1 MAILTLNSIIKIPT
15 TATFNNVT
23 PAIPPLRV
31 SFGISDTYAS
41 TFTTPVSPL
50 TQNGL
55 IAYIGSTIQFTYSI
69 SGTFAYSLEV
79 VGSNNVYTLEFLI
92 DDSQSLPTF
101 VGFIDDNTNQ
111 YSFPI
116 YVVPDCPP
124 AETTVCPTC
133 YEINKSACEDSYTFE
148 AGLTPSTVYY
158 VVIENNRN
166 KRYVQQVTTDGSGD
180 FSIDATAPE
189 FPIGFFI
196 PEQFKYTIKVYSN
209 STLMNQEDIT
219 IGTTIYNCI
228 TLGFVNTVTTTAS
241 ANFGVDFLIDDY
253 GSYIVDDLGNTF
265 SAND

>member
-15 TATFNNVT
+15 TATFNNVA
-23 PAIPPLRV
+23 PAIPFVRV
-31 SFGISDTYAS
+31 SFGISDTVAS
-41 TFTTPVSPL
+41 TNLNPVSPL
-50 TQNGL
+50 TQSQL
-55 IAYIGSTIQFTYSI
+55 IFYIGNTFLFSFGVGGSYTFT
-69 SGTFAYSLEV
+69 TEV
-79 VGSNNVYTLEFLI
+79 VGSNNVHTIVWLI
-92 DDSQSLPTF
+92 DDSFSFFPTF
-101 VGFIDDNTNQ
+101 V
-111 YSFPI
+111 
-116 YVVPDCPP
+116 
-124 AETTVCPTC
+124 
-133 YEINKSACEDSYTFE
+133 ACEDSYTFE

-189 FPIGFFI
+189 FPVGFFI
-196 PEQFKYTIKVYSN
+196 PEQFKYTLKVYSN

-241 ANFGVDFLIDDY
+241 ANFGVDFLIDDELNV
-253 GSYIVDDLGNTF
+253 IVDDLGNTF

>member
-1 MAILTLNSIIKIPT
+1 MATYQAVINIPNGKTFLNDSELG
-15 TATFNNVT
+15 VVVSGVGQYQMDYT
-23 PAIPPLRV
+23 PATANSATELLELLFVYYTGVYLFPPP
-31 SFGISDTYAS
+31 T
-41 TFTTPVSPL
+41 
-50 TQNGL
+50 
-55 IAYIGSTIQFTYSI
+55 
-69 SGTFAYSLEV
+69 GTWTV
-79 VGSNNVYTLEFLI
+79 TNVGEVYTITWVLPSVIDWGNIGVTNAFSILGDSEGGGARFYDYSYFDLI
-92 DDSQSLPTF
+92 DT
-101 VGFIDDNTNQ
+101 
-111 YSFPI
+111 
-116 YVVPDCPP
+116 P

-133 YEINKSACEDSYTFE
+133 YEINKSACEDSYTFV

-189 FPIGFFI
+189 FPVGFFI

-241 ANFGVDFLIDDY
+241 ANFGVDFLIDDELNV
-253 GSYIVDDLGNTF
+253 IVDDLGNTF